1 MALAFLLKRNLPTFV
16 ALCLCFLCWNVRH
29 WSVLIFSAVQV
40 KENLLL
46 HNFQRIFTESPYN
59 MYLYCGSQC
68 NKCAHFG
75 SALQSLHVTKGGLS
89 LLQSLHV
96 INTFPWKVCAS
107 GIFTESPCYSV
118 TFFGLYVRN
127 GWFCSMLWQPV
138 PYSWAKGWSQ

>member
-16 ALCLCFLCWNVRH
+16 AFCLCFLCWNVRH

-59 MYLYCGSQC
+59 TCIVGLNVINVHILC
-68 NKCAHFG
+68 
-75 SALQSLHVTKGGLS
+75 SALQSLYVTKGGLS

-118 TFFGLYVRN
+118 TFWV
-127 GWFCSMLWQPV
+127 SM
-138 PYSWAKGWSQ
+138 